1 MSATFLLLATLCLSA
16 CEEQADLEVDAASQS
31 YSLGD
36 PAQNEGA
43 SPCEQ
48 YISGMI
54 NSGAAGLLEMS
65 RNPAIRSIIH
75 QAVAQEFDGDFNVL
89 FRDVAP
95 LVPGFSQNLLQ
106 SANRF
111 RDQIEGSS
119 ERRANEHFPVY
130 SNPLQFDSMTTG
142 FSACDF
148 THWMQIA
155 VHNFDSVDLNQVP
168 VIVIAYDELEDGV
181 IPAFFLAEDGSIQV
195 LLLDEADANQRLVW
209 IVSLNE
215 TVDEFGQLNE
225 LLAHTVNESVLYSR
239 SEAKIVKLDSIKI
252 GAKHEIW
259 YKGKADIALIF
270 QQYTGQSTG
279 PCANATDWHIDNQ
292 VFKLKK
298 KDRNKWHHT
307 GSRGWMADG
316 AGPFVNIIGPLV
328 AGESLTW
335 ALYESDGPKTKFART
350 ISSCPSGPAGTY
362 YSSAPDY
369 INSSMNKELWGF
381 QNFANG
387 TGINWRSA
395 QQDPWHFARIYSRC
409 Y

>member
-1 MSATFLLLATLCLSA
+1 MCLTA
-16 CEEQADLEVDAASQS
+16 CEERADLEVNAVNQS

-36 PAQNEGA
+36 ADQNEGIP
-43 SPCEQ
+43 PCEQ

-65 RNPAIRSIIH
+65 RNPAIRTVVH

-89 FRDVAP
+89 LRDVAP

-119 ERRANEHFPVY
+119 ERRENERFPVY

-181 IPAFFLAEDGSIQV
+181 IPAFFLAEDGSVQM

-215 TVDEFGQLNE
+215 TVDHFGQLSEFPN
-225 LLAHTVNESVLYSR
+225 HTVDESVIYSR
-239 SEAKIVKLDSIKI
+239 SEAKIVKIDSINI
-252 GAKHEIW
+252 GAKHEVW

-279 PCANATDWHIDNQ
+279 PCADATDWLIDNQ
-292 VFKLKK
+292 LFKLKK
-298 KDRNKWHHT
+298 KDRNKWHAIN
-307 GSRGWMADG
+307 SRGWMADG
-316 AGPFVNIIGPLV
+316 AGPFPTIIGPLV
-328 AGESLTW
+328 GGESLTW
-335 ALYESDGPKTKFART
+335 ALYESDGPKRKFART
-350 ISSCPSGPAGTY
+350 IQSCPGGSKGEY
-362 YSSAPDY
+362 HSSASDY
-369 INSSMNKELWGF
+369 INSFMNKELWGF
-381 QNFANG
+381 QHFPIVPG
-387 TGINWRSA
+387 VHHRRA
-395 QQDPWHFARIYSRC
+395 QQDPWHFARIRSQC
-409 Y
+409 FSQP